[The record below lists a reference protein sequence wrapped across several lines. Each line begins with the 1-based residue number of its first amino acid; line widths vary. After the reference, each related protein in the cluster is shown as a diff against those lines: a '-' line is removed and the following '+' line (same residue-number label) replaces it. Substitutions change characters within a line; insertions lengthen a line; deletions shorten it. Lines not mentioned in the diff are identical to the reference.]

1 MEQRTRHKLRRL
13 IELSFEAVERGLMPL
28 PKAAETM
35 DAVGAPF
42 EVVCRVLMPFKNGP
56 RARADADRVAQPVV
70 NHWDDIAAR

>member
-13 IELSFEAVERGLMPL
+13 IELSVEAVERGLMPL

-42 EVVCRVLMPFKNGP
+42 EVVCRVLMPLKNGT
-56 RARADADRVAQPVV
+56 RAPADANRATQPVP